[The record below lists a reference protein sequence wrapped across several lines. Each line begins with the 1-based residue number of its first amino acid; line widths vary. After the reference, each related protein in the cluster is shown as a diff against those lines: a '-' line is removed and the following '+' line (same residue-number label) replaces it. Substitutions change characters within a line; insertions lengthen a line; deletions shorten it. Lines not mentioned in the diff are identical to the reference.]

1 MSPLFL
7 YFLQYADF
15 CNKKKSLFEALFF
28 ETALLFFVDYDTT
41 MDDNAFSI
49 FIIEI
54 CFILGC

>member
-15 CNKKKSLFEALFF
+15 CNKKSLKEALFF

-41 MDDNAFSI
+41 MDDNTFSI